1 MNLKNT
7 IVLGVTALMGF
18 SIISHNVNAVE
29 CKKSENVQM
38 EMSDKQV
45 KAYILHKY
53 KNAKHLTKSQLK
65 ELLWAVGFEGKQL
78 KMAWSIAMA
87 ESNGRPVALNNSKR
101 TGDSSYG
108 LFQINMIGDLG
119 PDRREKFNINKNS
132 ELLDPVKNAEVA
144 YYMSKGGLNWSAWK
158 HGNTPRA
165 KQFLLEYKTVN

>member
-7 IVLGVTALMGF
+7 IVLGIMSVLGF
-18 SIISHNVNAVE
+18 SIIAHEVNSVVPN
-29 CKKSENVQM
+29 CKTLVVSQ
-38 EMSDKQV
+38 EMTKE
-45 KAYILHKY
+45 AILKKY
-53 KNAKHLTKSQLK
+53 KNAKHLTQSQLR
-65 ELLWAVGFEGKQL
+65 ELLIAVGFNGDSL

-87 ESNGRPVALNNSKR
+87 ESNGRPAALNKSRR

-119 PDRREKFNINKNS
+119 PERRAKFDLKYNS

-144 YYMSKGGLNWSAWK
+144 FYMSKGGANWSAWK

-165 KQFLLEYKTVN
+165 KHFLKQYKLIF